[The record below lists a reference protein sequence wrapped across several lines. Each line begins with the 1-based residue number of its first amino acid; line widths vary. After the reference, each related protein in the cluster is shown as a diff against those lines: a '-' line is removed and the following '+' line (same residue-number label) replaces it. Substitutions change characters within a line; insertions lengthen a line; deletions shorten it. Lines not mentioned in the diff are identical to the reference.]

1 MEYVDLGLPSGKK
14 LGKCNLGAN
23 MEEEDGLFFQFGDTV
38 GYTKDSDQ
46 IDMLNNGI
54 IINLKCY
61 VRD

>member
-38 GYTKDSDQ
+38 GYTKDSD
-46 IDMLNNGI
+46 
-54 IINLKCY
+54 
-61 VRD
+61 